1 MEMAKA
7 GRGDDQYMVRFPPGL
22 RDRIKEAAWKK
33 GRSMNSE
40 IIATL
45 EREYPAPSDVMH
57 VHLENI
63 RKALDQYE
71 RETDP
76 RKRLELQNMVEAMVT
91 MGHAFQVEWGSD
103 EG

>member
-1 MEMAKA
+1 
-7 GRGDDQYMVRFPPGL
+7 
-22 RDRIKEAAWKK
+22 
-33 GRSMNSE
+33 MNSE